1 MDAHS
6 TDIDAADE
14 AKWEQADAA
23 YDQQQEE
30 SGMKIRER
38 DDYDDLPDLPD
49 PSYVEAQIIERIK
62 HSSDE
67 VNTVNSVV
75 KTMVTHM
82 LSRWGIAADQHRISV
97 DIRVDGVDEW
107 ITWIDAKRQPV
118 DYFIVALNAPS
129 DPAIVNFDSPAIIGC
144 NSMEVHAPGGFRMTI
159 VGAETEEA

>member
-1 MDAHS
+1 MKTIRAVS
-6 TDIDAADE
+6 GASGFNLGMNQGAVSGAGVADHIH
-14 AKWEQADAA
+14 QHVVF
-23 YDQQQEE
+23 Q
-30 SGMKIRER
+30 
-38 DDYDDLPDLPD
+38 P
-49 PSYVEAQIIERIK
+49 QIIERIK